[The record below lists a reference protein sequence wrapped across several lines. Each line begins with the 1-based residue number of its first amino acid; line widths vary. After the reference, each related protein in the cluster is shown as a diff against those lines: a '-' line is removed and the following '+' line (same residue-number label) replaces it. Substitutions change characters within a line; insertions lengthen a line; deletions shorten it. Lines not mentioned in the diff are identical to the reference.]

1 MWWCGSG
8 GAGDKA
14 SSSAISCDLCIKCH
28 NETVISVFT
37 VIFQMSLMENYFL
50 LAALWWSWAC
60 KLSCSSYC
68 PIHWNIGLT
77 QRAGEEVPRFWI
89 YLWPKSDHLQ
99 RKKKQNIFTRRN
111 VFPGS
116 FHSFILQCQCYCPR
130 DLHCVRRYYIFNKD
144 WHLTCS
150 RRSGDSLNV
159 ASNISS
165 SCAGVTF
172 LQQKN
177 LK

>member
-1 MWWCGSG
+1 MSSLWYFKCPWWKIIFSWLLCDEVELVNFLVPVTALFTETLAWPRELGKKFLGSEF
-8 GAGDKA
+8 
-14 SSSAISCDLCIKCH
+14 ICDQNQI
-28 NETVISVFT
+28 
-37 VIFQMSLMENYFL
+37 
-50 LAALWWSWAC
+50 
-60 KLSCSSYC
+60 
-68 PIHWNIGLT
+68 
-77 QRAGEEVPRFWI
+77 I
-89 YLWPKSDHLQ
+89 Y
-99 RKKKQNIFTRRN
+99 REKKKNIFTRRN

-130 DLHCVRRYYIFNKD
+130 DLYCVRRYYIFNKD